1 MPLHP
6 DEFEIEI
13 FRAGQHTASNGVTL
27 SYSGQELNQ
36 ILNSYNPGQ
45 HEAPVVVGHPKD
57 NGPAF
62 GWVKGLR
69 VQGDKLLAKLHQCNS
84 DFVDL
89 VRDKAYKKVSA
100 SFYTPQSP
108 SNPTPGQ
115 WSLRHVGFLGAMP
128 PAIKGLAG
136 VEFADG
142 DESLEFELDF
152 GDGYMLANLSGTAML
167 YQKLR
172 EWLISEQ
179 GTEAADRILP
189 FEGLGILH
197 AEKQMLLDK
206 IDAMS
211 ASRPS
216 EACPCMKT
224 GTKPEIEIEVGE
236 NDEEEETMPSES
248 MDMGQMQKRMD
259 ELDAREKAVAAAES
273 KLKEKDLTQYCEID
287 LKGKLTPAMASIPEV
302 VAFMQQLDGEVVEFG
317 ESKASPLDWFK
328 GFLNRLPQ
336 QVDFSEQAPSIPA
349 EVALTKPEYR
359 EYDRAGLSDHQQ
371 IVEYCRKSGK
381 NPDNTTDYS
390 EAMTA
395 LGITY

>member
-6 DEFEIEI
+6 EEFEIEI

-36 ILNSYNPGQ
+36 ILDSYNVDQ

-69 VQGDKLLAKLHQCNS
+69 LHGDRLFAKLHQCNS

-89 VRDKAYKKVSA
+89 VKDKAYKKVSA

-108 SNPTPGQ
+108 SNPTPGK
-115 WSLRHVGFLGAMP
+115 WALRHVGFLGAMP

-152 GDGYMLANLSGTAML
+152 GDGYLLANLSGTAML

-189 FEGLGILH
+189 FEGLGILQ
-197 AEKQMLLDK
+197 AEKQMLLDR

-216 EACPCMKT
+216 EVCPCMKT
-224 GTKPEIEIEVGE
+224 GTKNPEVEVEIE
-236 NDEEEETMPSES
+236 DEEDDMPEE
-248 MDMGQMQKRMD
+248 MDMGQMQSRMAAL
-259 ELDAREKAVAAAES
+259 EAREKAVAAAES
-273 KLKEKDLTQYCEID
+273 KLKQKDLTQYCEID
-287 LKGKLTPAMASIPEV
+287 LKGKLTPALASIPEV

-328 GFLNRLPQ
+328 SFLARLPQ
-336 QVDFSEQAPSIPA
+336 QVEFGEQVPSAPA
-349 EVALTKPEYR
+349 EVALTNPAYR
-359 EYDRAGLSDHQQ
+359 EYDRTELNNHQL
-371 IVEYCRKSGK
+371 ILEYCRKSGK
-381 NPDNTTDYS
+381 NPDSTSDYS